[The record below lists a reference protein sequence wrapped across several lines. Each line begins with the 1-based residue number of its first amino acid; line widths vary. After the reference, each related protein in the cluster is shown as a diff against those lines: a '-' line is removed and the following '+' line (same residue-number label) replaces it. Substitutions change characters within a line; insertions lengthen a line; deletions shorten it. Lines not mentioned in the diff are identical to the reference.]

1 MKGNQEKTFLTAGV
15 SDIIIFKE
23 SKEQH
28 ENLKRFYSNW
38 VTNWM

>member
-15 SDIIIFKE
+15 SDIIILKE
-23 SKEQH
+23 SIKEY